1 MKHAGEF
8 MLEINSK
15 TNKTYKML
23 SALHAKKG
31 RQEHG
36 LYTVE
41 GLKSVKEALDAAA
54 AIQLLVVTKAFAQ
67 MHPSLLKRA
76 ENNGASLCCL
86 DKDLFAKISD
96 TKTPAG
102 VLCTI
107 KLPQHSLPALKH
119 GLYIYCD
126 HIADPGNAGTI
137 IRTADAVGAN
147 AVLFSPECVDIYNPK
162 VIRSTM
168 GSFFHIET
176 YTDVNAAILTQAKAQ
191 GFRTVAGA
199 LTPSATDARE
209 ITLPHDTV
217 LVIGNES
224 NGVSASVLEICE
236 THAILPIAGK
246 AESLNAAA
254 AAAVFMYKWLFEQK

>member
-1 MKHAGEF
+1 

-15 TNKTYKML
+15 TNKTYKLL
-23 SALHAKKG
+23 SALRTKKG
-31 RQEHG
+31 RTEHG
-36 LYTVE
+36 LYAVE
-41 GLKSVKEALDAAA
+41 GLKSVKEALDSNVAT
-54 AIQLLVVTKAFAQ
+54 QMLVVTKAFLQA
-67 MHPSLLKRA
+67 HHTLLEYA
-76 ENNGASLCCL
+76 ENSGASLCCL
-86 DKDLFAKISD
+86 SEDLFAKISD
-96 TKTPAG
+96 TQTPAG
-102 VLCTI
+102 VLCTL
-107 KLPQHSLPALKH
+107 KLPQHTTPTLKG

-168 GSFFHIET
+168 GSFFHIAT
-176 YTDVNAAILTQAKAQ
+176 YTDVDSTILAQANAQ
-191 GFRTVAGA
+191 GFSTVAGA
-199 LTPSATDARE
+199 LSPSATDARQ
-209 ITLPHDTV
+209 ITLPRDTV

-224 NGVSASVLEICE
+224 NGVSASVLELCK
-236 THAILPIAGK
+236 THSILPIVGK

>member
-1 MKHAGEF
+1 

-23 SALHAKKG
+23 ASLRTKKG
-31 RQEHG
+31 RSEHG

-41 GLKSVKEALDAAA
+41 GVKSVEEALMHAP
-54 AIQLLVVTKAFAQ
+54 LVSMLVLTKTVLSENTDLVTLAQ
-67 MHPSLLKRA
+67 DKGVSV
-76 ENNGASLCCL
+76 CCL
-86 DKDLFAKISD
+86 GADLFAKISD
-96 TKTPAG
+96 TQTPSG
-102 VLCTI
+102 VLCT
-107 KLPQHSLPALKH
+107 LPMAGAEKPTLRG

-126 HIADPGNAGTI
+126 RIADPGNAGTI

-147 AVLFSPECVDIYNPK
+147 AVWFSPECVDIYNPK

-168 GSFFHIET
+168 GSFFHMET
-176 YTDVNAAILTQAKAQ
+176 CTEVLPDMLREADAAGYSCI
-191 GFRTVAGA
+191 AGA
-199 LTPSATDARE
+199 LSPSATDARKL
-209 ITLPHDTV
+209 TMPKNTV

-224 NGVSASVLEICE
+224 GGVSDTVLNLCP
-236 THAILPIAGK
+236 THAILPIVGK

>member
-1 MKHAGEF
+1 

-23 SALHAKKG
+23 SSLRTKKG
-31 RQEHG
+31 RNEHG

-41 GLKSVKEALDAAA
+41 GVKSVEEALNHAPNVSVVAITKTVLQENAALV
-54 AIQLLVVTKAFAQ
+54 AIAQ
-67 MHPSLLKRA
+67 NK
-76 ENNGASLCCL
+76 GASVCCL
-86 DKDLFAKISD
+86 SEDLFAKISD
-96 TKTPAG
+96 TQAPSG
-102 VLCTI
+102 VLCA
-107 KLPQHSLPALKH
+107 LPLVKTEQPTLRG

-137 IRTADAVGAN
+137 IRTADAVGAS

-176 YTDVNAAILTQAKAQ
+176 YTDVPVSILHQATAD
-191 GFRTVAGA
+191 GYHCVAGA
-199 LTPSATDARE
+199 LSPSATDARE
-209 ITLPHDTV
+209 FSMKKNTV

-224 NGVSASVLEICE
+224 NGVSSAVLDACA
-236 THAILPIAGK
+236 THAILPIVGK

-254 AAAVFMYKWLFEQK
+254 AAAVFMYKWLFDQK

>member
-1 MKHAGEF
+1 

-23 SALHAKKG
+23 AALRTKKG
-31 RQEHG
+31 RSEHG

-41 GLKSVKEALDAAA
+41 GLKSVREALTYANDVKALALTRSIADEHPDLISDAEKCAV
-54 AIQLLVVTKAFAQ
+54 AIYLL
-67 MHPSLLKRA
+67 S
-76 ENNGASLCCL
+76 EE
-86 DKDLFAKISD
+86 LFAKISD
-96 TKTPAG
+96 TQTPSG
-102 VLCTI
+102 VLCAI
-107 KLPQHSLPALKH
+107 ALPQTTEVQMRG

-137 IRTADAVGAN
+137 IRTADAVGAS
-147 AVLFSPECVDIYNPK
+147 AVWFSPECVDIYNPK

-176 YTDVNAAILTQAKAQ
+176 CTDVSAAQLKRAEQDGYSLI
-191 GFRTVAGA
+191 AGA
-199 LTPSATDARE
+199 LSPTATDARE
-209 ITLPHDTV
+209 LTMPKDTV

-224 NGVSASVLEICE
+224 NGVSDAVLQLCK
-236 THAILPIAGK
+236 THAILPIVGK
-246 AESLNAAA
+246 AESLNAAT

>member
-1 MKHAGEF
+1 

-23 SALHAKKG
+23 LSLRTKKG
-31 RQEHG
+31 RNEHG

-41 GLKSVKEALDAAA
+41 GVKSVEEALRHAPKVST
-54 AIQLLVVTKAFAQ
+54 LVLTKAVWDENAD
-67 MHPSLLKRA
+67 LIALA
-76 ENNGASLCCL
+76 EHKGVSLCCL
-86 DKDLFAKISD
+86 SEDLFAKISD
-96 TKTPAG
+96 TQTPSG
-102 VLCTI
+102 VLCT
-107 KLPQHSLPALKH
+107 LPLPKADKPTLRG

-126 HIADPGNAGTI
+126 RIADPGNAGTI
-137 IRTADAVGAN
+137 IRTADAVGAS
-147 AVLFSPECVDIYNPK
+147 AVWFSPECVDIYNPK

-176 YTDVNAAILTQAKAQ
+176 CTEVSLDALNEASAAGYACI
-191 GFRTVAGA
+191 AGA
-199 LTPSATDARE
+199 LSPSATDARKLTMPKD
-209 ITLPHDTV
+209 TL

-224 NGVSASVLEICE
+224 NGVSDAVLNACA
-236 THAILPIAGK
+236 THAILPIVGK